1 MGSQQMNGRRYVGW
15 KESLVFGL
23 ANGGQNVSLHVIT
36 FFLNYFFINVFN
48 INSSIV
54 AIMLLVEG
62 IWDTINDPLMGAV
75 IDRTRTRW
83 GKLRPFLLGVP
94 VPLALTTVA
103 LFAGPL
109 LIANP
114 SQNAVSKVVYMVATY
129 FLWETLFTVADISFW
144 SMSAAISPNPGDR
157 TKAITSARFLAGVFG
172 GFANATVPVLL
183 DLSNKTGGIDIKK
196 AFLGIGIMTGI
207 AGMGIFSLAG
217 FKVKERVAQSDEEPS
232 IRECLECIVKNP
244 PLRYIIFKDFIG
256 ALGNVGGAFTTYFYL
271 DVLGSAS
278 YSIAVG
284 LVSAITDP
292 ISYLLIPAVKKKLDN
307 KQITIYAQIFTSI
320 LNAGAYFI
328 GIRRKSNVRFMV
340 VLMIIKFGIE
350 ALANGVTAVI
360 PTEMIAET
368 VDYMEWKTGMRPEGI
383 NFSVL
388 SFFRKLSSVA
398 ARALGA
404 FLLKPIGYQTSAAN
418 AVVPQSE
425 RTKQG
430 IWFMFMAFPVI
441 FRLLSLLP
449 MFFYDLV
456 GAKRETMLAQLAARR
471 LEPSDELPPMVP
483 PHKA

>member
-1 MGSQQMNGRRYVGW
+1 MGSQQLNERRYVGW
-15 KESLVFGL
+15 KESFTFGL
-23 ANGGQNVSLHVIT
+23 ANGGQNISLHVIT

-48 INSSIV
+48 VNSSIV
-54 AIMLLVEG
+54 AVMLLIEG
-62 IWDTINDPLMGAV
+62 VWDTINDPLMGAM

-109 LIANP
+109 LITNP
-114 SQNAVSKVVYMVATY
+114 SENAVSKVVYMVATY

-144 SMSAAISPNPGDR
+144 SMSAALSPNPEDR
-157 TKAITSARFLAGVFG
+157 TRAITSARFLSGVFG
-172 GFANATVPVLL
+172 GFANATVPVIL

-196 AFLGIGIMTGI
+196 AFLVIGLVTGI
-207 AGMGIFSLAG
+207 AGMGIFSMAG
-217 FKVKERVAQSDEEPS
+217 FKVKERVVQSDEEPS

-244 PLRYIIFKDFIG
+244 PLRYIIFKNFIG

-284 LVSAITDP
+284 VVSAITDP
-292 ISYLLIPAVKKKLDN
+292 ISYLLVPAIKKRLDN
-307 KQITIYAQIFTSI
+307 KQITIYSQIFTSV
-320 LNAGAYFI
+320 LNTAAYFI
-328 GIRRKSNVRFMV
+328 GLRRMPNIGFMV

-350 ALANGVTAVI
+350 ALANGVSAVV
-360 PTEMIAET
+360 PTEMVAET
-368 VDYMEWKTGMRPEGI
+368 VDYMEWKTGMRPEGV

-388 SFFRKLSSVA
+388 SFFGKLSSVA

-404 FLLKPIGYQTSAAN
+404 FLLKPIGYQTSATN

-449 MFFYDLV
+449 MYFYDLV
-456 GAKRETMLAQLAARR
+456 GKKRDTMYEELAARR
-471 LEPSDELPPMVP
+471 TQLADAEGLNW
-483 PHKA
+483 